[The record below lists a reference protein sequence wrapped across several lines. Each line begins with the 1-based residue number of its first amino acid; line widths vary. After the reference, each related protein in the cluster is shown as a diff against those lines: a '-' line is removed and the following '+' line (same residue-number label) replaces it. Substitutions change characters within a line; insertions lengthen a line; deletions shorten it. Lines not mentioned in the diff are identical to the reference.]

1 MGSRSRRVWVIEIL
15 SPRDTFRS
23 YFAGRDGTG
32 ELLWVEDPAEAMH
45 FAERGNAAETGAT
58 LGLHG
63 HERVVPYQRGRRPSR
78 RAAPA
83 LGRAA

>member
-1 MGSRSRRVWVIEIL
+1 MGTRSRRVWVIEIL
-15 SPRDTFRS
+15 SPRDKFRS

-32 ELLWVEDPAEAMH
+32 EPLWVEDPAEAIH
-45 FAERGNAAETGAT
+45 FAERDDATETAST

-63 HERVVPYQRGRRPSR
+63 HERVVPYQRGRAPR